1 MMKMEKKPEEQAE
14 ATCELTASSGNAKG
28 STSDRSAWLQPNS
41 LEASVSSVRR
51 AGMPGFL
58 ADISTT

>member
-1 MMKMEKKPEEQAE
+1 MEKKPEAQAE

-51 AGMPGFL
+51 GRDAWFPPR
-58 ADISTT
+58 